1 MSITKVLPIK
11 NPMKP
16 LNLILFYLVLISS
29 RKFRLTLEAVNL
41 VLILDAGTATSSLWG
56 PMKGYAVDK
65 ILYHDCGILRVP
77 TLLWV

>member
-1 MSITKVLPIK
+1 MFLPTK
-11 NPMKP
+11 NPMKS
-16 LNLILFYLVLISS
+16 LNLKLFYLVLISS

-65 ILYHDCGILRVP
+65 IWIYFPFSLA
-77 TLLWV
+77 